1 VFDAILLVCNLKE
14 AEVME
19 LSWPMKFRIGAV
31 CGVGIVL
38 IGILAWPLSGGTD
51 PFSTVLAVNL
61 AAADILSLIGLS
73 VLAGF
78 LCYFIAWP
86 YGREIAILAVPTGL
100 AVWAIRTASMATLI
114 QQKATLANQQAQTI
128 IETVAKRQ
136 EIFAAVKW
144 APLFWLGII
153 AAGFLGVAL
162 AHLIA
167 AGLQNALSKGSTA
180 MPTWRQ
186 IFAFG
191 TTEHALAPKS
201 TFSEQSAPS
210 GEGQEGK
217 TSPASRLNF
226 LINPA
231 IGIIGS
237 LLLVQFCIMLLAQD
251 VRFSDS
257 NLGSVVGQPAVGQ
270 IVFAVIASF
279 GIAAF
284 VIKVFL
290 NVSYIWP
297 IIASAF
303 VNAYAISL
311 YVNQAVLEHLVKSWP
326 AVFFSKSVLAV
337 LPIQMVSFGCLGA
350 IAGYWLA
357 MQYQHWRQHPGD

>member
-1 VFDAILLVCNLKE
+1 
-14 AEVME
+14 
-19 LSWPMKFRIGAV
+19 MKFRIAAV
-31 CGVGIVL
+31 CGIGIVL
-38 IGILAWPLSGGTD
+38 IGILAWPLTGSTD

-61 AAADILSLIGLS
+61 AAADVLSLIGLS

-167 AGLQNALSKGSTA
+167 AGVQNASNNNKDSHV

-201 TFSEQSAPS
+201 TFSEQSAPN
-210 GEGQEGK
+210 EQDQKGK
-217 TSPASRLNF
+217 TSPASRLNL

-284 VIKVFL
+284 VIKIFL
-290 NVSYIWP
+290 DVSYVWP

-303 VNAYAISL
+303 VNAYAVSL
-311 YVNQAVLEHLVKSWP
+311 YVNQDVLEHLVKSWP
-326 AVFFSKSVLAV
+326 AVFFSNSILAV

-350 IAGYWLA
+350 LAGYWFA
-357 MQYQHWRQHPGD
+357 AQYQYWRKHSGD